1 MEKRMSKF
9 NLVSAA
15 IFGVLLPAFT
25 LIVEAASHMCAQSF
39 FDPIPTW
46 AHVAIIGLVPVVN
59 SLVLTAVWK
68 NEPAPLGKLLTANAL
83 VIGIC
88 MFYTLLFL
96 PLLPLSVIAILWL
109 GMGFLPL
116 APLLCLIY
124 SVVCRRHLLR
134 LNNAAP
140 AWYSKIGWGL
150 GLAVLLLISLEAP
163 QTWTRI
169 GMQMSSSAN
178 AEDRASG
185 IRFLRW
191 AGDRELML
199 RMCYFR
205 TGRATDLVSFLFSLR
220 DQTTSEDAR
229 KIFNRVTGKPFN
241 AVPPPPLPGRLG
253 YDFPAF
259 DQGLGG
265 DSVAGRVDN
274 LRLVASRID
283 GSIDAHAAL
292 GYLEWTMVF
301 ENQSRTAREARTQ
314 ILLPPG
320 GVVSRLTLWVHGEER
335 EAAFA
340 ATGKVREAYTKVVN
354 QRRDPVLVT
363 AKGPDRI
370 LVQCFPVQP
379 RSEMKIRLGIT
390 LPLALEQNNTGRI
403 FLPVFLGRNFGIPET
418 TRHAVW
424 LESQLPM
431 KASPELTLERNGNNG
446 FSLRGMLP
454 PSGLS
459 DLRAGVECS
468 RTENRNT
475 AWAPNP
481 ADEKE
486 SIIYQY
492 IENVAPN
499 ESQNLIIVLDGSM
512 AMAAAQTEL
521 AKALKQLP
529 LNTPVALVLAA
540 DNVQEILPLGPVNE
554 DVLSTVAMFF
564 KQTDFAGGRDNLP
577 ALAHA
582 WEMAASG
589 KDSSLI
595 LWIHGPQPVSLAH
608 PQILVQKWE
617 RRPQQAKIVD
627 LQTSVGPNRIAEAF
641 LGRPGYQLFRF
652 ARPLDEVLIS
662 FFKQWENKTSGPVF
676 VREQVSVER
685 LSSTRQKPAAEEKT
699 SIHLVKLWAHRQILD
714 LCAQAK
720 AANRDK
726 AVGMAVRHQLVTPVS
741 GAVVLETDQQYK
753 DAGLTPGDP
762 AKVPIIPEPELLA
775 VMGVGLVV
783 LLWLGW
789 VRRRSCPVA

>member
-9 NLVSAA
+9 NLVLAA
-15 IFGVLLPAFT
+15 LFGVILPAFT

-59 SLVLTAVWK
+59 SLVLIAVWK
-68 NEPAPLGKLLTANAL
+68 NERARVGKLLTANAL
-83 VIGIC
+83 VIGISI
-88 MFYTLLFL
+88 FYTLLFL
-96 PLLPLSVIAILWL
+96 PLLPLSVIAILYL

-124 SVVCRRHLLR
+124 SALCRRHLRR

-163 QTWTRI
+163 QTLTRV
-169 GMQMSSSAN
+169 GMQMSSSGN
-178 AEDRASG
+178 VEDRASG

-191 AGDRELML
+191 AGDQEMML

-220 DQTTSEDAR
+220 NQMTPEEAR
-229 KIFNRVTGKPFN
+229 KIYYRVTGKPFN

-274 LRLVASRID
+274 LLLTASRID
-283 GSIDAHAAL
+283 GSIDAQAAL

-301 ENQSRTAREARTQ
+301 ENQSPVAREARTQ

-390 LPLALEQNNTGRI
+390 LPLVLGQNNKGRL

-431 KASPELTLERNGNNG
+431 KAIPGLSLEQHENNG

-459 DLRAGVECS
+459 TLRAAVECN
-468 RTENRNT
+468 RIENRNT
-475 AWAPNP
+475 AWSPNP
-481 ADEKE
+481 ADEGE
-486 SIIYQY
+486 TIIYQY
-492 IENVAPN
+492 IENVVRN
-499 ESQNLIIVLDGSM
+499 ESRNLIIVLDGSM
-512 AMAAAQTEL
+512 AMAEAETEL
-521 AKALKQLP
+521 ANAMKQLP
-529 LNTPVALVLAA
+529 LNTPVALVVAA
-540 DNVQEILPLGPVNE
+540 DNVKEILPLGPVNE
-554 DVLSTVAMFF
+554 DVLSRVAAFI
-564 KQTDFAGGRDNLP
+564 KQTDFAGGCDNLP
-577 ALAHA
+577 ALAHG
-582 WEMAASG
+582 WEMAASR

-617 RRPQQAKIVD
+617 RRPKQAKIVD

-641 LGRPGYQLFRF
+641 LGRPGYQLLRPTG
-652 ARPLDEVLIS
+652 PLDEMLIS
-662 FFKQWENKTSGPVF
+662 FFKQWENKTSQPVF
-676 VREQVSVER
+676 VREQVSVNR
-685 LSSTRQKPAAEEKT
+685 LSFRRQKPVAEEKT
-699 SIHLVKLWAHRQILD
+699 SNHLVKLWAHQQILD
-714 LCAQAK
+714 LCADGN

-726 AVGMAVRHQLVTPVS
+726 AVVMAVRHQLVTPVS
-741 GAVVLETDQQYK
+741 GAVVLETDEQYK

-762 AKVPIIPEPELLA
+762 AKVPTIPEPEMF
-775 VMGVGLVV
+775 VIMGVGLAV